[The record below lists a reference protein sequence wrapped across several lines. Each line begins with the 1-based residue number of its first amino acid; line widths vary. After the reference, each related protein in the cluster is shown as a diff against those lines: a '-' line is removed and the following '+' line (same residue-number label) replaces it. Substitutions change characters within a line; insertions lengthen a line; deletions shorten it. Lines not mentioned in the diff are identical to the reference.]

1 VRGVRSTKSSEHP
14 ALSRFLIWAK
24 FSSHATSTMATAI
37 GRSSVSVHRL
47 HQDLLYA
54 ITTGNKYVY
63 AMTYP
68 TITLVNKLGP
78 FS

>member
-1 VRGVRSTKSSEHP
+1 
-14 ALSRFLIWAK
+14 
-24 FSSHATSTMATAI
+24 MATAI

-63 AMTYP
+63 AMSYT